1 MALFGKDKITPAE
14 IFAYG
19 DAVWPSQRTVEEG
32 WWPTISIGE
41 VDPSIVDKVKW
52 EVILVMLFAVD
63 FAIFIAF
70 EKDESVRD
78 GLRDELQL
86 YAEAHFS
93 AVSDEIPNRQAE
105 YGKAFAEHPT
115 DIGMTPSYSIAKRFC
130 QISGLDYGRDYI
142 DPVFLMG
149 ATGLYSNYLVS
160 VKYFFDEISKSY
172 KVVAR

>member
-78 GLRDELQL
+78 ALRDELQL

-130 QISGLDYGRDYI
+130 QISGLNAE
-142 DPVFLMG
+142 DPVSLLG
-149 ATGLYSNYLVS
+149 ITSLYSNYLVS
-160 VKYFFDEISKSY
+160 VKSFFDEISKSY

>member
-52 EVILVMLFAVD
+52 EVVLLMLFAVD
-63 FAIFIAF
+63 FAIFISF

-78 GLRDELQL
+78 ALRDELQL

-115 DIGMTPSYSIAKRFC
+115 DIGMTPSYSLAKRFC
-130 QISGLDYGRDYI
+130 QISGLNAE
-142 DPVFLMG
+142 DPVSLLG
-149 ATGLYSNYLVS
+149 ITSLYSNYLVS
-160 VKYFFDEISKSY
+160 VKSFFDEISKSY

>member
-1 MALFGKDKITPAE
+1 
-14 IFAYG
+14 
-19 DAVWPSQRTVEEG
+19 
-32 WWPTISIGE
+32 
-41 VDPSIVDKVKW
+41 
-52 EVILVMLFAVD
+52 MLFAVD

-78 GLRDELQL
+78 ALRDELQL

-130 QISGLDYGRDYI
+130 QISGLNAE
-142 DPVFLMG
+142 DPVSLLG
-149 ATGLYSNYLVS
+149 ITSLYSNYLVS
-160 VKYFFDEISKSY
+160 VKSFFDEISKSY

>member
-14 IFAYG
+14 IFANG
-19 DAVWPSQRTVEEG
+19 DAVWPSQRAVEED

-78 GLRDELQL
+78 ALRDELQL
-86 YAEAHFS
+86 YAEDHFS
-93 AVSDEIPNRQAE
+93 AISDEIPNRQAE

-130 QISGLDYGRDYI
+130 QISGLNAE
-142 DPVFLMG
+142 DPVSLLG
-149 ATGLYSNYLVS
+149 ITSLYSNYLVS
-160 VKYFFDEISKSY
+160 VKSFFDKMSQRY
-172 KVVAR
+172 KVVVR